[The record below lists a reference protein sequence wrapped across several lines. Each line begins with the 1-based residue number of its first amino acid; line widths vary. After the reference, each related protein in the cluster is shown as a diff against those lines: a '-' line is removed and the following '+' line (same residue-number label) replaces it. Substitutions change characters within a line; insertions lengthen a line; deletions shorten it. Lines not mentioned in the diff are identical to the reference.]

1 MLLRWVAALFCGS
14 SDVSRN
20 LTRSAARFVAVV
32 GVAAPLAW
40 GGTGLA
46 AEDTVTTIDFAKNA
60 IGSPPSGFDF
70 QRTGEGDLGQWTL
83 VRDPTAAGGL
93 AIEHVSTD
101 QHDDRFP
108 LAIYQPIAAE
118 NLEVKVR
125 LKIVSGPSLTAG
137 LAVSLRNPNSYYAIS
152 ANAFEQRVD
161 LLLFADGK
169 PSRIDSAE
177 ADIMPDR
184 WHTLAVTLNDD
195 HFQVSLDVKGLFPA
209 FERTRRN
216 GGHIALWTPADTM
229 TRFDRIDVRVLPPTE
244 RR

>member
-1 MLLRWVAALFCGS
+1 M
-14 SDVSRN
+14 SRN

-32 GVAAPLAW
+32 GVAALLAW

-46 AEDTVTTIDFAKNA
+46 AEDTVTTIDFAKDA
-60 IGSPPSGFDF
+60 IGSPPSGFEF
-70 QRTGEGDLGQWTL
+70 RRTGEGDLGQWTL

-101 QHDDRFP
+101 PHDDRFP
-108 LAIYQPIAAE
+108 LAIYRPIAAE
-118 NLEVKVR
+118 NVEVKVR

-137 LAVSLRNPNSYYAIS
+137 FAVSLRNPKSYYAIS

-169 PSRIDSAE
+169 PSRVDSAE

-195 HFQVSLDVKGLFPA
+195 HFKVSLDEKVLFTA
-209 FERTRRN
+209 FERTRRKD
-216 GGHIALWTPADTM
+216 GHIALWTQEDTM

-244 RR
+244 WR

>member
-1 MLLRWVAALFCGS
+1 VSHSVAKF
-14 SDVSRN
+14 V
-20 LTRSAARFVAVV
+20 TRRVAII
-32 GVAAPLAW
+32 GVTAPLAW
-40 GGTGLA
+40 GCTGFA
-46 AEDTVTTIDFAKNA
+46 AADAVTRIDFAKGT

-70 QRTGEGDLGQWTL
+70 RRTGEGDLGQWTL
-83 VRDPTAAGGL
+83 VRDPTAAEGL

-108 LAIYQPIAAE
+108 LAIYQAIVAE

-137 LAVSLRNPNSYYAIS
+137 VAVSLRNPNSYYAIS

-169 PSRIDSAE
+169 PSRVDSAE
-177 ADIMPDR
+177 ADVMPDR

-195 HFQVSLDVKGLFPA
+195 RFKVSLDEKVLFTA
-209 FERTRRN
+209 FERTRMKD
-216 GGHIALWTPADTM
+216 GHIALWAQEDNV

-244 RR
+244 WR

>member
-1 MLLRWVAALFCGS
+1 M
-14 SDVSRN
+14 SRN

-32 GVAAPLAW
+32 GVTAPLAW

-46 AEDTVTTIDFAKNA
+46 AEDSVTTIDIAQSA

-70 QRTGEGDLGQWTL
+70 QRTGQGDLGQWML
-83 VRDPTAAGGL
+83 VRDPTAADGL

-101 QHDDRFP
+101 PHDDRFP
-108 LAIYQPIAAE
+108 LAIYRAIVAE

-137 LAVSLRNPNSYYAIS
+137 FAVSLRNPNSYYAIS

-169 PSRIDSAE
+169 PSRVDSAE
-177 ADIMPDR
+177 ADVMPDR

-195 HFQVSLDVKGLFPA
+195 HFKVSLDEKVLFTT
-209 FERTRRN
+209 FERARRKD
-216 GGHIALWTPADTM
+216 GHIALWTQEDTV

-244 RR
+244 WR

>member
-1 MLLRWVAALFCGS
+1 MS
-14 SDVSRN
+14 SN

-32 GVAAPLAW
+32 SVAASLAW

-46 AEDTVTTIDFAKNA
+46 AEDTVTTIDFAKDA
-60 IGSPPSGFDF
+60 IGSPPSGFEF
-70 QRTGEGDLGQWTL
+70 RRTGQGDLGQWML
-83 VRDPTAAGGL
+83 VRDPTAADGL

-101 QHDDRFP
+101 AHDDRFP
-108 LAIYQPIAAE
+108 LAIYRPIVAE

-169 PSRIDSAE
+169 PSRVDSAE
-177 ADIMPDR
+177 ADVMPDR

-195 HFQVSLDVKGLFPA
+195 HFKVSLDEKVLFTT
-209 FERTRRN
+209 FERTRRKD
-216 GGHIALWTPADTM
+216 GHIALWTQEDTV

-244 RR
+244 WR